1 MYIFYS
7 KIQLCVVKEQLQDIS
22 NKRQSLTA
30 TSVVVHLI
38 QLGEGTPSTSP
49 TRNSTY
55 STPSSSNHGKGT
67 GDINQV
73 EQDAIITDCDK
84 VLYDIMHTDL
94 IVNYVYLTFCIF

>member
-55 STPSSSNHGKGT
+55 STPSSSNHGEAT

-73 EQDAIITDCDK
+73 EQDAIITDLSTSTVEGETKRADH
-84 VLYDIMHTDL
+84 IW
-94 IVNYVYLTFCIF
+94 